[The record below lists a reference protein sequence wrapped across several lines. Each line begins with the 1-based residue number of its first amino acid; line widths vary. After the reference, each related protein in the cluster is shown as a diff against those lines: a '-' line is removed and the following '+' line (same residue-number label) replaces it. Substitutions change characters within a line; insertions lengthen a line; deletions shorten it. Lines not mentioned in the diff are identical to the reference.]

1 VTAKTTAQWRREVP
15 AYDKAIRAAEH
26 LLAARPTWAGR
37 VIAHIHP
44 DTLVVSILLRGP
56 GSGSLTSPADR
67 LLAKFGY
74 RTGGWAYEDTHG
86 VEVWR
91 KTVAR

>member
-1 VTAKTTAQWRREVP
+1 MKAKTTAQWRREVP
-15 AYDKAIRAAEH
+15 AYDRAIRAAER

-44 DTLVVSILLRGP
+44 DTRVVSILLRGP
-56 GSGSLTSPADR
+56 GSQALTAQADEDLSR
-67 LLAKFGY
+67 LGY
-74 RTGGWAYEDTHG
+74 RPGGWAHETTCG

-91 KTVAR
+91 KDVTR

>member
-1 VTAKTTAQWRREVP
+1 MAKSTAQWRREVP
-15 AYDKAIRAAEH
+15 AYDKAVRAAEH
-26 LLAARPTWAGR
+26 LLKTCPDWAGR

-56 GSGSLTSPADR
+56 ESLAMTSHADR
-67 LLAKFGY
+67 LLTDSFNY
-74 RTGGWAYEDTHG
+74 RPGGWSHENTHG

-91 KTVAR
+91 KDVTR